1 MLLGVF
7 ENVSRE
13 TFLIWRIK
21 LGKIIAISNQKG
33 GVGKSTTAINLT
45 SCLSENDKKVLLV
58 DIDPQGNTTSGFGID
73 KNEIEN
79 SIYDLLIGQC
89 TAEEA
94 ILSMEYPKIDII
106 TSNINL
112 SGAEIELLEVENKE
126 HILKNILDKI
136 KDNYDYIYIDCPP
149 ALSVLTINALTA
161 ADAVLIPL
169 QCEYYA
175 LEGIALLT
183 NTISLVKEGLNPEL
197 EIDGVLFTMFD
208 SRTKLANE
216 VVENVK
222 ENLNAYIYET
232 KIPRNVRLAE
242 APSYGLPINIYDPRS
257 SGAESYKKLAEEV
270 IKREEG

>member
-1 MLLGVF
+1 M
-7 ENVSRE
+7 
-13 TFLIWRIK
+13 
-21 LGKIIAISNQKG
+21 GKIIAISNQKG
-33 GVGKSTTAINLT
+33 GVGKSTTAINLA

-73 KNEIEN
+73 KNEIDN
-79 SIYDLLIGQC
+79 SIYELIIGKC
-89 TAEEA
+89 TIEDA

-112 SGAEIELLEVENKE
+112 SGAEIELLEVEEKE
-126 HILKNILDKI
+126 YILKNILDKV

-183 NTISLVKEGLNPEL
+183 NTISLVKEGLNPDL

-242 APSYGLPINIYDPRS
+242 APSYGLPINVYDPRS
-257 SGAESYKKLAEEV
+257 SGAESYRKLAEEV
-270 IKREEG
+270 AKREEA

>member
-1 MLLGVF
+1 M
-7 ENVSRE
+7 
-13 TFLIWRIK
+13 
-21 LGKIIAISNQKG
+21 GKIIAISNQKG
-33 GVGKSTTAINLT
+33 GVGKSTTAINLA

-73 KNEIEN
+73 KNEIDN
-79 SIYDLLIGQC
+79 SIYELIIEKC
-89 TAEEA
+89 TIEDA

-112 SGAEIELLEVENKE
+112 SGAEIELLEVEEKE
-126 HILKNILDKI
+126 YILKNILDKV

-183 NTISLVKEGLNPEL
+183 NTISLVKEGLNPDL

-242 APSYGLPINIYDPRS
+242 APSYGLPINVYDPRS
-257 SGAESYKKLAEEV
+257 SGAESYRKLAEEV
-270 IKREEG
+270 AKREEA

>member
-1 MLLGVF
+1 M
-7 ENVSRE
+7 
-13 TFLIWRIK
+13 
-21 LGKIIAISNQKG
+21 GKIIAISNQKG
-33 GVGKSTTAINLT
+33 GVGKTTTAINLA

-58 DIDPQGNTTSGFGID
+58 DIDPQGNATSGFGIE

-79 SIYDLLIGQC
+79 SIYDLLIGKC
-89 TAEEA
+89 TVEEA
-94 ILSMEYPKIDII
+94 IVSMEYPKIDII
-106 TSNINL
+106 TSNIDL
-112 SGAEIELLEVENKE
+112 SGAEIELLEEEDKE
-126 HILKNILDKI
+126 HILKNILDKV

-161 ADAVLIPL
+161 ADAVLITL

-242 APSYGLPINIYDPRS
+242 APSYGLPINVYDPRS
-257 SGAESYKKLAEEV
+257 SGAESYRKLAEEV
-270 IKREEG
+270 IKREEA

>member
-1 MLLGVF
+1 M
-7 ENVSRE
+7 
-13 TFLIWRIK
+13 
-21 LGKIIAISNQKG
+21 GKIIAISNQKG

-58 DIDPQGNTTSGFGID
+58 DIDPQGNTTSGLGID
-73 KNEIEN
+73 KNEMEN
-79 SIYDLLIGQC
+79 SIYDLLISKC
-89 TAEEA
+89 TVEDA

-112 SGAEIELLEVENKE
+112 SGAEVELLEFKDKE
-126 HILKNILDKI
+126 HILKNILYKV
-136 KDNYDYIYIDCPP
+136 KDEYDYIYIDCPP

-183 NTISLVKEGLNPEL
+183 NTISLVKEGLNPDL

-242 APSYGLPINIYDPRS
+242 APSYGLPINVYDPRS
-257 SGAESYKKLAEEV
+257 SGAESYRKLAEEV
-270 IKREEG
+270 IKREEA

>member
-1 MLLGVF
+1 M
-7 ENVSRE
+7 
-13 TFLIWRIK
+13 
-21 LGKIIAISNQKG
+21 GKIIAISNQKG
-33 GVGKSTTAINLT
+33 GVGKSTTAINLA

-73 KNEIEN
+73 KNEIDN
-79 SIYDLLIGQC
+79 SIYELIIGKC
-89 TAEEA
+89 TIEDA

-112 SGAEIELLEVENKE
+112 SGAEIELLEVEEKE
-126 HILKNILDKI
+126 YILKNILDKV

-183 NTISLVKEGLNPEL
+183 NTISLVKEGLNPDL
-197 EIDGVLFTMFD
+197 KIDGVLFTMFD

-242 APSYGLPINIYDPRS
+242 APSYGLPINVYDPRS
-257 SGAESYKKLAEEV
+257 SGAESYRKLAEEV
-270 IKREEG
+270 AKREEA

>member
-1 MLLGVF
+1 M
-7 ENVSRE
+7 
-13 TFLIWRIK
+13 
-21 LGKIIAISNQKG
+21 GKIIAISNQKG
-33 GVGKSTTAINLT
+33 GVGKTTTAINLA

-58 DIDPQGNTTSGFGID
+58 DIDPQGNATSGFGID

-79 SIYDLLIGQC
+79 SIYDLLIGKC
-89 TAEEA
+89 TVEEA
-94 ILSMEYPKIDII
+94 IVSMEYPKIDII
-106 TSNINL
+106 TSNIDL
-112 SGAEIELLEVENKE
+112 SGAEIELLDEEDKE
-126 HILKNILDKI
+126 HILKNILDKV

-161 ADAVLIPL
+161 ADAVLITL

-242 APSYGLPINIYDPRS
+242 APSYGLPINVYDPRS
-257 SGAESYKKLAEEV
+257 SGAESYRKLAEEV
-270 IKREEG
+270 IKREEA